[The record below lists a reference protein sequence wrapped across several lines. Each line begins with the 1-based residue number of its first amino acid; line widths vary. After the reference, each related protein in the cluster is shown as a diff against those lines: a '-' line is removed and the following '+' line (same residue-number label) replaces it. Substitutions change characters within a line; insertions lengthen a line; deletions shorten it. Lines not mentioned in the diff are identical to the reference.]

1 MLVKRCGPLL
11 IAALLLLL
19 LPARASADQEITI
32 SAADFTFEPAT
43 ISVNAGDVV
52 HFTVT
57 NNGQR
62 PHNVEFELEAA
73 DVEKKLFDTNLQGG
87 ETRTVDYTFEQA
99 GTWVM
104 YCPVGSHRSQGMEGT
119 AEVAEASGY

>member
-11 IAALLLLL
+11 IVALLLLL

-32 SAADFTFEPAT
+32 SAADFKFEPAT
-43 ISVNAGDVV
+43 ISVNKGDVV

-62 PHNVEFELEAA
+62 PHNVEFELESA
-73 DVEKKLFDTNLQGG
+73 DVETKLFDTNLQAG
-87 ETRTVDYTFEQA
+87 ETRTVHYTFEHA
-99 GTWVM
+99 GTWAM
-104 YCPVGSHRSQGMEGT
+104 YCPVGSHRSNGMEST